1 MSEKV
6 KKILDFKFRDL
17 KLSISIRK
25 KDLYV
30 NWRQCICIQNNKRKG
45 IGVKGKIID
54 WETRIIGLFSNDS
67 KYWYLIRYDNNNV
80 EWVNEKRLTKIYIK

>member
-1 MSEKV
+1 MLTGDSV
-6 KKILDFKFRDL
+6 YVFK
-17 KLSISIRK
+17 
-25 KDLYV
+25 
-30 NWRQCICIQNNKRKG
+30 NNKRKG

-67 KYWYLIRYDNNNV
+67 KYWYLIKYDDNNNV